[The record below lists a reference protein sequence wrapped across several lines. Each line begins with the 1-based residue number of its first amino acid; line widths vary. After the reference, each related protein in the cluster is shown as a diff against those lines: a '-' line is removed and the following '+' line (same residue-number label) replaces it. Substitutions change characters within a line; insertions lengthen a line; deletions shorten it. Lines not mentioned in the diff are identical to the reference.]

1 MAEIGPKHV
10 RNTCETVSTKGK
22 QAQARAW
29 AAIIGFRTAMVA
41 FSLPFELNASFPD
54 RCMPFRTAMAA
65 LAYILVVIS
74 GPLHAVRDR
83 NEWL

>member
-29 AAIIGFRTAMVA
+29 AAIIGFRTAMA
-41 FSLPFELNASFPD
+41 ASSLQFELNASFPD

-65 LAYILVVIS
+65 FSLHFDYYFRTVTCFS
-74 GPLHAVRDR
+74 GPQ
-83 NEWL
+83 